1 MSLTERQYVIRVS
14 ALLDR
19 STAAATGDAVQQV
32 ERQRRTAA
40 DRTARDYQRTQEAA
54 QRYVAGIKDRYF
66 RDEQRRQ
73 EKEERDRVRSIE
85 RFAREE
91 ERQGAR
97 ERRQKEATAAAAVRV
112 QERAQ
117 EHVAR
122 IKDRHLRDEQRREE
136 HAQAYVARIKE
147 RHFREEQRR
156 SEQADRRA
164 ARERSERAESVK
176 RVAADAYGTASA
188 IGRRALGVG
197 GDIASGLG
205 LDFSVSRGVSK
216 AVQLED
222 LAVAITNAGNRGT
235 GGAQGAAARAAQPAE
250 LQALAKGIGNKYAFD
265 PTQVLQGLSQ
275 YQALTGDLDT
285 GKAGLEEQAA
295 LAKGFNVEL
304 SKMIAAA
311 GQIGSAIGE
320 VGEGKDFATAEEK
333 AKAVNDVLRTMTA
346 QGQEGAIEIANL
358 ATQMAK
364 LKAAGGRFEGSTAE
378 SIKRMGALAQL
389 SMQLGGSASA
399 TQAATSVMGFA
410 NTLAT
415 PARRA
420 QFKEAGVDIDSTTQ
434 KGAFA
439 DPFEIIRRSLQA
451 TGGDQEKMKKLF
463 ANVVGERA
471 VMALTGSYN
480 KAGGGDQGIAAVN
493 EQFKRFGGTI
503 TDAQL
508 GENVARAK
516 GTMGSR
522 MTADQNQIDEIY
534 ADMVKDLAP
543 ALKDIIPIARDV
555 TKAFAGVV
563 SWAANNPGSAI
574 TAAIVASIGKA
585 AIGKA
590 ASDALANAIKGG
602 GGGAGGPGAGGPG
615 MGLLG
620 NLGAGLAIA
629 TVAIATAKIGMAVID
644 DLFKDAEDAEKRR
657 MEGDLSRDD
666 AMSILRGAEKTG
678 VVQAADKERL
688 EKTAADLQ
696 RRIALA
702 KDEQGQLIG
711 GTVGAVLRAGENYVT
726 GGPDM
731 ATMRSAQQDIPQI
744 KAMEA
749 ELAKV
754 QSGLADIKSGTLKIT
769 GEVTVK
775 NMPAGGPAPSGR
787 TGIDD

>member
-1 MSLTERQYVIRVS
+1 M
-14 ALLDR
+14 
-19 STAAATGDAVQQV
+19 
-32 ERQRRTAA
+32 
-40 DRTARDYQRTQEAA
+40 
-54 QRYVAGIKDRYF
+54 
-66 RDEQRRQ
+66 
-73 EKEERDRVRSIE
+73 
-85 RFAREE
+85 
-91 ERQGAR
+91 
-97 ERRQKEATAAAAVRV
+97 
-112 QERAQ
+112 
-117 EHVAR
+117 
-122 IKDRHLRDEQRREE
+122 
-136 HAQAYVARIKE
+136 
-147 RHFREEQRR
+147 
-156 SEQADRRA
+156 
-164 ARERSERAESVK
+164 
-176 RVAADAYGTASA
+176 
-188 IGRRALGVG
+188 
-197 GDIASGLG
+197 IAS
-205 LDFSVSRGVSK
+205 
-216 AVQLED
+216 
-222 LAVAITNAGNRGT
+222 
-235 GGAQGAAARAAQPAE
+235 
-250 LQALAKGIGNKYAFD
+250 
-265 PTQVLQGLSQ
+265 
-275 YQALTGDLDT
+275 
-285 GKAGLEEQAA
+285 
-295 LAKGFNVEL
+295 
-304 SKMIAAA
+304 A

-320 VGEGKDFATAEEK
+320 VGEGKAFATAEEK

-420 QFKEAGVDIDSTTQ
+420 EFKAAGVNVDSATQ

-439 DPFEIIRRSLQA
+439 DPFEIIRRSLTA

-471 VMALTGSYN
+471 VAALTGAYN
-480 KAGGGDQGIAAVN
+480 KAGGGDAGIAAVN
-493 EQFKRFGGTI
+493 DQFNRFGGTI
-503 TDAQL
+503 SNDQL
-508 GENVARAK
+508 KENLGRR
-516 GTMGSR
+516 MGSR
-522 MTADQNQIDEIY
+522 SAQMAVAQNDVDQVY

-543 ALKDIIPIARDV
+543 ALKEIIPIARDV

-590 ASDALANAIKGG
+590 ASDALTSAIKGG

-644 DLFKDAEDAEKRR
+644 DLFKDAEDAEKKR

-666 AMSILRGAEKTG
+666 ALSILRGADKTG
-678 VVQAADKERL
+678 VVQAVDKDRL

-702 KDEQGQLIG
+702 KGEQNELIG

-749 ELAKV
+749 ELAQVKAALTSITTGVLKV
-754 QSGLADIKSGTLKIT
+754 S

-775 NMPAGGPAPSGR
+775 NMPTAGPATNGR
-787 TGIDD
+787 TGIDDG